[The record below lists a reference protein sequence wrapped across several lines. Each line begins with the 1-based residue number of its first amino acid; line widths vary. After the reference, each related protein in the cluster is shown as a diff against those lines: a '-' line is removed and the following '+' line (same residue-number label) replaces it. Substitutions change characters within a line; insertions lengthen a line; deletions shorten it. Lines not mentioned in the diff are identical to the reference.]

1 MAYFLK
7 HIHDNLW
14 QGKFSIFP
22 EDIAIHAISTRLGGV
37 GRPPYDSLD
46 LALHVG
52 DDAKDV
58 CENRHRFAATAPRT
72 ASSSR

>member
-22 EDIAIHAISTRLGGV
+22 EDIAVHAISTRLGGV
-37 GRPPYDSLD
+37 SQPPYDSLD
-46 LALHVG
+46 LL
-52 DDAKDV
+52 DAPWRR
-58 CENRHRFAATAPRT
+58 EPAAV
-72 ASSSR
+72 